1 MSEQERKDKAPAR
14 HAVAGVAD
22 KPKRQLSLGVVLAV
36 VALTAAVSFI
46 AGARGNE
53 LANLVRGG
61 QNADLPAKLDYSEL
75 DAVYSTLRNNYDG
88 QLSTQELL
96 DGAKKGLVEA
106 SGDPYSEYFTD
117 TEANQ
122 FFSDL
127 DGEFS
132 GIGAELGIKE
142 DILTIISTIDGSPA
156 QKAGLRAGDAIGLV
170 NEEDTSSWSID
181 EAVSNIRGEKGT
193 TVKLTIRRGDEVKE
207 INVVRDDIVN
217 PSVRQEILDGNIG
230 YLRLSRFNDTD
241 TLRLSEAAARDFK
254 QRGVKGVILDMR
266 GNGGGY
272 VTAAQ
277 EIAGLWLD
285 SSKTV
290 VEERQGS
297 KVIEN
302 LKATGDP
309 VLKGVPTIVLVDNYS
324 ASASE
329 IVAGAL
335 KDHGAARLVGEQTYG
350 KGSVQTIKDVIG
362 GGQLKVTVAKWY
374 TPNGKNIDGEG
385 IAPDVEVSLSEEDF
399 EADRDPQRDRALELL
414 K

>member
-1 MSEQERKDKAPAR
+1 MSEQERKDKAPVR
-14 HAVAGVAD
+14 HAVAGKGS

-46 AGARGNE
+46 VGARGNE

-241 TLRLSEAAARDFK
+241 TVRLSEAAARDFK

-302 LKATGDP
+302 LKASGDP
-309 VLKGVPTIVLVDNYS
+309 VLEGVPTIVLVDNYS

-374 TPNGKNIDGEG
+374 TPKGKNIDGEG